1 MKSLF
6 GTIGTVIKFVFG
18 VILGV
23 GLVGLTL
30 GILIG
35 LAVAL

>member
-6 GTIGTVIKFVFG
+6 STIGAAIKFIFG

-35 LAVAL
+35 LAAAL